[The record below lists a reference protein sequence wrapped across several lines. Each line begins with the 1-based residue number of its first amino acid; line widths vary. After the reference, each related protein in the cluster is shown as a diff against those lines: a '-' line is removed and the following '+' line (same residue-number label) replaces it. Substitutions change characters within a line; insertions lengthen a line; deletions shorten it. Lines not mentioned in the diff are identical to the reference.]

1 MKLQRNEKKLTE
13 LFGFDEIRNIAEAII
28 DRAEGY
34 HAEKTPEDAYD
45 LIFDALNDELIYTTD
60 QWEIMKAYQ
69 LPENASFN
77 KALCEFINDLTECV
91 EVLEDDE

>member
-34 HAEKTPEDAYD
+34 AEESQDDAYD
-45 LIFDALNDELIYTTD
+45 SIVDALNDELINTVD
-60 QWEIMKAYQ
+60 QWEVMKAYQ
-69 LPENASFN
+69 SPENANFN
-77 KALCEFINDLTECV
+77 EALDEFINDLNDCV
-91 EVLEDDE
+91 EVLKYDE

>member
-28 DRAEGY
+28 ARAEGY
-34 HAEKTPEDAYD
+34 AEESPKDTYN
-45 LIFDALNDELIYTTD
+45 LIVDALNDELIYTTD

-69 LPENASFN
+69 RPEDANFN
-77 KALCEFINDLTECV
+77 EALDEFTNDLNECV
-91 EVLEDDE
+91 GVLDD